1 MFIINSYVFA
11 VTVLPPVE
19 QLLIDING
27 DDTDAIPPPPGVG
40 DSMTNLLGDFEGDSA
55 I

>member
-19 QLLIDING
+19 QLLMDING
-27 DDTDAIPPPPGVG
+27 DDTSAIPPPPVRPYG
-40 DSMTNLLGDFEGDSA
+40 S
-55 I
+55 